1 MNIRYRV
8 DLNEEEVE
16 FLKELIAKG
25 KPSARKVR
33 RANILLMANGRRH
46 TDDEIVV
53 ALSTGRSTVFRT
65 RRRLVEEG
73 LVNALS
79 ERSRPGALRKL
90 GASDEAFLIATA
102 CSEPPEG
109 RSKWTL
115 QLLADAVVAGTDIEE
130 VSADTVGR
138 RLRENKLKPWQ
149 KKMWC
154 IPKVDVTFIT
164 RMEDVLDLYAQP
176 HDPLRPV
183 VCIDEAMKQ
192 LIDDVRTPIPTKPG
206 QPARYDYEYR
216 RAGTA
221 NIFMMV
227 DRLRGW
233 RHAKVTK
240 RRCNQDYAHML
251 RDVVDIHYP
260 DADVIR
266 VVQDNLNTHKPESL
280 YLTFP
285 PEEARRILRRLEF
298 HYTPKHASWL
308 NMVEIEIGVM
318 NQQCLDRRIATI
330 EQVTSEV
337 AAWEAERNAS
347 KATINWLF
355 DVDKAREKLGRSYPI
370 AVRNAPPRDSVAT
383 GSKAPNM
390 RKKTRRP
397 KTVEVSEPPAQ
408 LSTEDPGQLVDAVS
422 SALPDRSAPP
432 PSPAGGVSSSPRRTL
447 RRSANRALMAAKVL
461 SLSALFRRQS
471 NVSESQR

>member
-1 MNIRYRV
+1 MNKQYRV

-16 FLKELIAKG
+16 YLKQLIAKG

-33 RANILLMANGRRH
+33 RANTLLMANSKH
-46 TDDEIVV
+46 TDDEIVA

-65 RRRLVEEG
+65 RKRLVEEG
-73 LVNALS
+73 LMNALS

-90 GASDEAFLIATA
+90 GANQEAFLIATA

-109 RSKWTL
+109 RSRWTL
-115 QLLADAVVAGTDIEE
+115 QLLADALVAGTEVEE

-154 IPKVDVTFIT
+154 IPNVDVTFVT
-164 RMEDVLDLYAQP
+164 RMEDVLELYAQP
-176 HDPLRPV
+176 HDPQRPV

-192 LIDDVRTPIPTKPG
+192 LIEEVRTPIPAEPG
-206 QPARYDYEYR
+206 RPARYDYEYK

-221 NIFMMV
+221 NIFMMI

-240 RRCNQDYAHML
+240 RRCNQDYAHLL
-251 RDVVDIHYP
+251 RDLVDVHYP
-260 DADVIR
+260 DAEVIR

-330 EQVTSEV
+330 ERLTSEI

-347 KATINWLF
+347 KATIDWLF
-355 DVDKAREKLGRSYPI
+355 DVDKAREKLGRSYPAATTVAPLRKPAQKASKAKSPRATTQPAPSI
-370 AVRNAPPRDSVAT
+370 ALSTSGSTSDGPMAHPQPLPRKMLDSPPYPPGHADNADPPPRRGRRRTSTRAFASAKVRSVA
-383 GSKAPNM
+383 SM
-390 RKKTRRP
+390 FSRRGY
-397 KTVEVSEPPAQ
+397 VSEP
-408 LSTEDPGQLVDAVS
+408 
-422 SALPDRSAPP
+422 
-432 PSPAGGVSSSPRRTL
+432 L
-447 RRSANRALMAAKVL
+447 R
-461 SLSALFRRQS
+461 
-471 NVSESQR
+471 